1 LKKNKFLAV
10 IIVILLFWTGII
22 LFLGSRGP
30 VESYNQ
36 SGGVYSFL
44 KKIDTVLDFTNNRF
58 FLDFELFLKKLWFGT
73 DKVSSMALL
82 RKSAH
87 FGIYFVLGIISFVFS
102 LGYSKKYLM
111 AVITGVTFP
120 AFIACFDEYNQ
131 EFFERGAALTD
142 VMIDISGAVAGT
154 VLAVCVILVVKLILY
169 IKRKNGQGEKKA

>member
-1 LKKNKFLAV
+1 
-10 IIVILLFWTGII
+10 
-22 LFLGSRGP
+22 
-30 VESYNQ
+30 
-36 SGGVYSFL
+36 
-44 KKIDTVLDFTNNRF
+44 
-58 FLDFELFLKKLWFGT
+58 FLKKLWFGT

-87 FGIYFVLGIISFVFS
+87 FGIYFVLGIISFIFS

-154 VLAVCVILVVKLILY
+154 VLAVCVILVVKLVLH